1 MRDARERVCPTRTIR
16 SKRFVVLDHIFY
28 SITEK
33 INSVN
38 WCKRTSKTILLS
50 SLSTIFDIRIASS
63 SYFTFRNFFLNLSVS
78 SFHARFLY
86 WLVSGYQMDIRNL
99 PINVCISIYCIR
111 RFEKHTEEIIALKN
125 SYILVSINK

>member
-1 MRDARERVCPTRTIR
+1 MRNAKGRVCPTRTIR

-38 WCKRTSKTILLS
+38 WCKRTSKTVLS

-63 SYFTFRNFFLNLSVS
+63 SHFTFRNFFLNLSVS

-99 PINVCISIYCIR
+99 PGNVCISIYCIC
-111 RFEKHTEEIIALKN
+111 RFEKHTEEIIGLKN